1 MTSIEKL
8 LVQGIRSFDPRE
20 ASVIDFYS
28 PLTLIVGQNG
38 AGKTTIIE
46 CLKYTCTGEMPPNC
60 SSGQAF
66 IHDTKIAG
74 ESEVKAQIKLRFKNP
89 IGKPIVA
96 SRSLSLIQKSNKKQ
110 EYKQIDAS
118 LQSYTSDGQK
128 VSKSFRCSD
137 MDKEIPDLMGVAKPI
152 LKHVIFCHQE
162 DSNWPLSES
171 AKLKLKFD
179 EIFSAVKYTKAL
191 KSLKDKRKELTT
203 LIKELKLR
211 LETISA
217 NIEHCN
223 RIRKELVKA
232 EEIYSNGNKGLE
244 DTKIAIIEKQKT
256 LSTIKIAESKLQEL
270 KNEVTVLNA
279 RKLEMERVKNQL
291 FNSLTEVYQNETD
304 EELVF
309 MQSEFNREC
318 ETMATA
324 EKELLENSEV
334 LLSQKEVINN
344 LIRENSSQKGRL
356 QSLISQQ
363 DSILSDRD
371 KQMKELVTRYKMTDF
386 VQIQLPYQKETVI
399 KFINEITQKF
409 DTLTSGISN
418 YSKTNKQKL
427 NAIQMKINQK
437 RVDSNQFTSSSNEK
451 MSTITLNSK
460 KIQSLDQEI
469 QQHTNSIGEIDTLEK
484 QIQLSQSELSILQS
498 DANLQE
504 IQQSLDN
511 LTTEKLEIEKEIQ
524 SLQSSLKLLNLQAS
538 SRTRLNIK
546 RKEIQQNQQNINLQ
560 INSQIIKS
568 INLILPNEFNNDND
582 DDDDQFRFNIIQRIE
597 PIVPLINKKR
607 LIFTNQLNELKQQ
620 FQILQNKKN
629 QIDAQLTSSI
639 EPQLKKK
646 QIEFESYEKLI
657 NESKLKQSNLFEN
670 VNSNNNNSNNNNG
683 ITVLL
688 FENKIN
694 EMKLS
699 LEKLEKSFI
708 VLESEDILYREYIEK
723 ANQDKEC
730 SLCKN
735 EMNGNELTS
744 FVHTLETH
752 CNDIPNQLK
761 QLKIEIS
768 NSKIQL
774 EKFNKLL
781 PIIVKREELIEKSI
795 PELKESQKNLLEQ
808 QLKSNEMVLEK
819 QNQIE
824 SLESQSALY
833 QQVTLVFQYIDQTK
847 QSIQSIE
854 SEIQKEEK
862 EIRKQ
867 SSDLRTIEEV
877 DKDLEIQQE
886 QLKTIEKEIT
896 NFTNKQKNDQIK
908 IFEKERQLISMKNQL
923 TTIKS
928 ASGIIDHLRDTKKE
942 LQSNNQQLQLEI
954 ENLQQSID
962 QSNNDA
968 KQLENEF
975 QQLEIEFEKK
985 IDAYSKE
992 KNTFSVRL
1000 DSINSLQSKIVDSS
1014 ELGKQLNEIQ
1024 EKNQE
1029 LESNLSTLSQDYLI
1043 GQQHISTIQ
1052 QNLSSKDITK
1062 RAISDN
1068 ISFRQHKNNVEQI
1081 IRQISRKNELI
1092 KEMMQSQLEI
1102 DSNKLE
1108 QEINSLKSKFDQI
1121 TGQTA
1126 VLQSQIN
1133 SNRQELSKPTY
1144 KNIDDVNK
1152 DLLIKLQTTE
1162 TVGKDLDKYYKA
1174 LDKSLMKY
1182 HTLKMDEINRSIK
1195 EIWQTTYKG
1204 SDIDTIEIR
1213 SEESGTANKTINY
1226 RVVMIKGDVELDMR
1240 GRCSAGQKV
1249 LACLVIRLAL
1259 AENFCSNCGIL
1270 ALDEP
1275 TSHLDRANIESF
1287 ANSLLNIIESRKS
1300 QKGFQLIIITHD
1312 EEFVQYLS
1320 RGNYCDYYWR
1330 VTKNANQHS
1339 HLERKE
1345 IAEL

>member
-46 CLKYTCTGEMPPNC
+46 CLKFTCTGEMPPNC
-60 SSGQAF
+60 SNGQAF

-223 RIRKELVKA
+223 RIRKELFKS
-232 EEIYSNGNKGLE
+232 EEIYSNGNKSLE
-244 DTKIAIIEKQKT
+244 DIKIAILEKQKT
-256 LSTIKIAESKLQEL
+256 LSNIKIAESKLQEL

-318 ETMATA
+318 ETMANA

-334 LLSQKEVINN
+334 LLTQKEIINN
-344 LIRENSSQKGRL
+344 QIKENSSQKGRL

-363 DSILSDRD
+363 DSMISDRD
-371 KQMKELVTRYKMTDF
+371 KQMKELVTRYKMSGF
-386 VQIQLPYQKETVI
+386 IQIPLPYEKEVVI

-409 DTLTSGISN
+409 DTLTTGISN

-427 NAIQMKINQK
+427 NSIQMGINQK
-437 RVDSNQFTSSSNEK
+437 RVDFNQFLSSSNEK
-451 MSTITLNSK
+451 MSIITLNSK
-460 KIQSLDQEI
+460 KIESLDQEI

-484 QIQLSQSELSILQS
+484 QIQITESELSTLQS

-511 LTTEKLEIEKEIQ
+511 LTAEKLEIEKDIQ
-524 SLQSSLKLLNLQAS
+524 ILQSSLKLLNLQAT

-546 RKEIQQNQQNINLQ
+546 RKEIQQNQQNINSQLT
-560 INSQIIKS
+560 NQIIKS
-568 INLILPNEFNNDND
+568 INIILPDEFSSSSGGGGGS
-582 DDDDQFRFNIIQRIE
+582 DDQFRLNIIQKVE
-597 PIVPLINKKR
+597 PIVPIVNNKR

-620 FQILQNKKN
+620 FQSLQNKKN
-629 QIDAQLTSSI
+629 QIDAQLSSSI

-646 QIEFESYEKLI
+646 QLELESYQKLI
-657 NESKLKQSNLFEN
+657 KSNDCQLASTFN
-670 VNSNNNNSNNNNG
+670 DSLDS
-683 ITVLL
+683 ITVIL

-694 EMKLS
+694 EMKQS

-708 VLESEDILYREYIEK
+708 VLESEDILYKEYIEK

-735 EMNGNELTS
+735 EMNGNELKS
-744 FVHTLETH
+744 FVHTLESH

-761 QLKIEIS
+761 QLRIEID
-768 NSKIQL
+768 NSKSQL

-781 PIIVKREELIEKSI
+781 PIIAKREELFEKSI
-795 PELKESQKNLLEQ
+795 PELKEHYYNLLEQ
-808 QLKSNEMVLEK
+808 QFKSNEMFKEK

-824 SLESQSALY
+824 SLESQLALY

-854 SEIQKEEK
+854 SEIQKEEQ
-862 EIRKQ
+862 EIKKQ

-877 DKDLEIQQE
+877 DKDLEIQQQ

-942 LQSNNQQLQLEI
+942 LQSNNQKLQLEI

-968 KQLENEF
+968 KQLESEF
-975 QQLEIEFEKK
+975 QQLEIEVEKK
-985 IDAYSKE
+985 METYSKE

-1000 DSINSLQSKIVDSS
+1000 DSINNLQSKILNDPF
-1014 ELGKQLNEIQ
+1014 ELTKQLNEIQ

-1029 LESNLSTLSQDYLI
+1029 LEANLHTLTQDYLI

-1068 ISFRQHKNNVEQI
+1068 ISYRQHKNNVEQI
-1081 IRQISRKNELI
+1081 VKQITRKNELI

-1121 TGQTA
+1121 TGQTL
-1126 VLQSQIN
+1126 VLHSQII
-1133 SNRQELSKPTY
+1133 SNHQELSKPTY

-1330 VTKNANQHS
+1330 VTKNANQNS

>member
-171 AKLKLKFD
+171 SKLKLKFD

-191 KSLKDKRKELTT
+191 KSLKDKRKELTA
-203 LIKELKLR
+203 LVKEFKLR

-223 RIRKELVKA
+223 RIRKDLIKS
-232 EEIYSNGNKGLE
+232 EEFYSNGNKNLE
-244 DTKIAIIEKQKT
+244 EIKITMLEKQKT
-256 LSTIKIAESKLQEL
+256 LSTIKNAELKLQEV
-270 KNEVTVLNA
+270 KNEVTILNA

-324 EKELLENSEV
+324 EKELLENSE
-334 LLSQKEVINN
+334 LLQSQKEIINN
-344 LIRENSSQKGRL
+344 QIKGNISHIGRL
-356 QSLISQQ
+356 QSTISQQ
-363 DSILSDRD
+363 ESISTDRD
-371 KQMKELVTRYKMTDF
+371 KQIKELVTRYKMTEF
-386 VQIQLPYQKETVI
+386 IQLSLPYEKETVI
-399 KFINEITQKF
+399 KFVNEITQKF
-409 DTLTSGISN
+409 DTLSSGISN
-418 YSKTNKQKL
+418 YSKTNKLKL
-427 NAIQMKINQK
+427 NSIQMKINQK
-437 RVDSNQFTSSSNEK
+437 RVDSNQFTLSSNEK
-451 MSTITLNSK
+451 KSTIALNFK
-460 KIQSLDQEI
+460 KIESLDHEV
-469 QQHTNSIGEIDTLEK
+469 QQHTISIGEIDSLETS
-484 QIQLSQSELSILQS
+484 IRAGELELSALQS

-511 LTTEKLEIEKEIQ
+511 LTAEKLEIEKDIQ
-524 SLQSSLKLLNLQAS
+524 TLQSSLKLLNLQAS

-546 RKEIQQNQQNINLQ
+546 RNEIQQSKQQINLKLTDE
-560 INSQIIKS
+560 IIKS
-568 INLILPNEFNNDND
+568 INNIFPSEFKSSSGGDDHGRYDIINRVDPISSLVGNE
-582 DDDDQFRFNIIQRIE
+582 IST
-597 PIVPLINKKR
+597 
-607 LIFTNQLNELKQQ
+607 FTIQLNKLKQQ
-620 FQILQNKKN
+620 FQSLQVKKN

-646 QIEFESYEKLI
+646 QQELDIYQRLI
-657 NESKLKQSNLFEN
+657 M
-670 VNSNNNNSNNNNG
+670 NSTDLLEHSDNIDT
-683 ITVLL
+683 ITVAS

-694 EMKLS
+694 KMKQS
-699 LEKLEKSFI
+699 LEKQEKSFI
-708 VLESEDILYREYIEK
+708 VLESEDILYKEYIEK

-735 EMNGNELTS
+735 EMDGSELKS
-744 FVHTLETH
+744 FVHTLESH

-761 QLKIEIS
+761 QLRMEIGEAKKHLDALNKI
-768 NSKIQL
+768 
-774 EKFNKLL
+774 L
-781 PIIVKREELIEKSI
+781 PTVVKREEIIEKSI
-795 PELKESQKNLLEQ
+795 PELKETQQNLIQQ
-808 QLKSNEMVLEK
+808 QLESNEMVLK
-819 QNQIE
+819 QQKQIE
-824 SLESQSALY
+824 SIESQLGQC
-833 QQVTLVFQYIDQTK
+833 QQISLVFQFIDGIK

-854 SEIQKEEK
+854 REIEKEEQ
-862 EIRKQ
+862 EIKKQ

-877 DKDLEIQQE
+877 DKDLEVQQQ
-886 QLKTIEKEIT
+886 QLKIIEKEIS
-896 NFTNKQKNDQIK
+896 NFTIKQKNDQTK
-908 IFEKERQLISMKNQL
+908 IFEKEKQLILMKNQL
-923 TTIKS
+923 STIKS

-942 LQSNNQQLQLEI
+942 LQSNCQILQLEI
-954 ENLQQSID
+954 EQLQQSID
-962 QSNNDA
+962 LSNEEA
-968 KQLENEF
+968 QQLEKEF
-975 QQLEIEFEKK
+975 QQLEVEVEKK
-985 IDAYSKE
+985 MDTYSKE

-1014 ELGKQLNEIQ
+1014 ELSDQLKDFQN
-1024 EKNQE
+1024 KNQD
-1029 LESNLSTLSQDYLI
+1029 LETNLQTLNQDYLI

-1052 QNLSSKDITK
+1052 QNLSSKDVTK

-1068 ISFRQHKNNVEQI
+1068 ISYRQHKNNIEQI
-1081 IRQISRKNELI
+1081 IKQITRKNELV

-1102 DSNKLE
+1102 DSNKLD

-1133 SNRQELSKPTY
+1133 SNRQELSKPTF
-1144 KNIDDVNK
+1144 KNIEDINK

-1213 SEESGTANKTINY
+1213 SEETGTANKTINY

>member
-223 RIRKELVKA
+223 RIRKELTKS
-232 EEIYSNGNKGLE
+232 EEIYSNGNKSLE
-244 DTKIAIIEKQKT
+244 DIKIAILEKQKT

-318 ETMATA
+318 ETMANA

-334 LLSQKEVINN
+334 LLKQKELINN
-344 LIRENSSQKGRL
+344 QIKENISQKGRL

-363 DSILSDRD
+363 DSIISDRD
-371 KQMKELVTRYKMTDF
+371 KQMKELVTRYKMSGF
-386 VQIQLPYQKETVI
+386 IEIPLPYEKEVVI

-427 NAIQMKINQK
+427 NSIQMKINQK
-437 RVDSNQFTSSSNEK
+437 RVDSNQFSSSSNEK

-460 KIQSLDQEI
+460 KIESLDQEI

-484 QIQLSQSELSILQS
+484 QIQITESELSTLQS

-504 IQQSLDN
+504 IEQSLDN
-511 LTTEKLEIEKEIQ
+511 LTAEKLEIEKEIQ
-524 SLQSSLKLLNLQAS
+524 TLQSSLKLLNLQAT

-546 RKEIQQNQQNINLQ
+546 RKEIQQNQQNINSQLT
-560 INSQIIKS
+560 NQIIKS
-568 INLILPNEFNNDND
+568 INIILPDEFSYGGGGS
-582 DDDDQFRFNIIQRIE
+582 DDQFRLNIIQKVE
-597 PIVPLINKKR
+597 PIVPIINKNR

-620 FQILQNKKN
+620 FQSLQNTKN
-629 QIDAQLTSSI
+629 QIDAQLSSSI

-646 QIEFESYEKLI
+646 QLELESYQKLI
-657 NESKLKQSNLFEN
+657 KSNDCQLASTFN
-670 VNSNNNNSNNNNG
+670 DSLDS
-683 ITVLL
+683 ITVIL

-694 EMKLS
+694 EMKQS

-708 VLESEDILYREYIEK
+708 VLESEDILYKEYIEK

-735 EMNGNELTS
+735 EMNGNELKS
-744 FVHTLETH
+744 FVHTLESH

-761 QLKIEIS
+761 QLRIEID
-768 NSKIQL
+768 NSKSQL

-781 PIIVKREELIEKSI
+781 PIIAKREELVEKSI
-795 PELKESQKNLLEQ
+795 PELKEHHSNLLEQ
-808 QLKSNEMVLEK
+808 QSKSNELFKEK

-824 SLESQSALY
+824 SLESQLALY

-854 SEIQKEEK
+854 SEIQKEEQ
-862 EIRKQ
+862 EIKKQ

-877 DKDLEIQQE
+877 DKDLEIQQQ

-968 KQLENEF
+968 KQLESEF
-975 QQLEIEFEKK
+975 QQLEIEVEKK
-985 IDAYSKE
+985 MDTYSKE

-1000 DSINSLQSKIVDSS
+1000 DSINNLQSKILNDSF
-1014 ELGKQLNEIQ
+1014 ELTKQLNEIQ

-1029 LESNLSTLSQDYLI
+1029 LEANLHTLTQDYLI

-1068 ISFRQHKNNVEQI
+1068 ISYRQHKNNVEQI
-1081 IRQISRKNELI
+1081 IRQITRKNELI

-1126 VLQSQIN
+1126 VLHSQII

>member
-171 AKLKLKFD
+171 SKLKLKFD

-223 RIRKELVKA
+223 RIRKELIKA
-232 EEIYSNGNKGLE
+232 EEIYSNGNKSLE
-244 DTKIAIIEKQKT
+244 DIKIAIIEKQKT
-256 LSTIKIAESKLQEL
+256 LSTLKIAELKLQEL

-318 ETMATA
+318 ETMASA
-324 EKELLENSEV
+324 EKELLDNSEV
-334 LLSQKEVINN
+334 LLSQKETINN
-344 LIRENSSQKGRL
+344 LLKDNSAQKGRL

-371 KQMKELVTRYKMTDF
+371 KQMKELVTRYKMSDF
-386 VQIQLPYQKETVI
+386 IQIQLPYQKEIVI

-418 YSKTNKQKL
+418 YSKLNKQKL
-427 NAIQMKINQK
+427 NTIQMKINQK

-451 MSTITLNSK
+451 MSTITSNSK

-469 QQHTNSIGEIDTLEK
+469 QQHTNSISEIDTLEK
-484 QIQLSQSELSILQS
+484 QIQFSQSELSTLQS

-546 RKEIQQNQQNINLQ
+546 RKEIQQNQQNINSQL
-560 INSQIIKS
+560 NNQIIKS
-568 INLILPNEFNNDND
+568 INLILPNEFKLNDND
-582 DDDDQFRFNIIQRIE
+582 DKFRFNIIQRVE

-620 FQILQNKKN
+620 FQLLQNKKN
-629 QIDAQLTSSI
+629 QIDAQLASSI

-646 QIEFESYEKLI
+646 QIELESYEKLI
-657 NESKLKQSNLFEN
+657 KESNFEN
-670 VNSNNNNSNNNNG
+670 LDSNSNSNSSSSSNNNNNG

-708 VLESEDILYREYIEK
+708 VLESEDILYKEYIEK

-735 EMNGNELTS
+735 EMNGNELKS

-761 QLKIEIS
+761 QLRIEIS

-808 QLKSNEMVLEK
+808 QLKSNEIVLEK

-824 SLESQSALY
+824 SLESQSVLY

-854 SEIQKEEK
+854 SEIQKEER
-862 EIRKQ
+862 EIMKQ

-886 QLKTIEKEIT
+886 QLKTIEKEIS

-908 IFEKERQLISMKNQL
+908 IFEKERQLISMKNKL

-942 LQSNNQQLQLEI
+942 LQLNNQQLQLEI

-962 QSNNDA
+962 QSNNDV

-975 QQLEIEFEKK
+975 QQLEIEIEKK
-985 IDAYSKE
+985 MDTYSKE

-1000 DSINSLQSKIVDSS
+1000 DSINSLQSKILDSS
-1014 ELGKQLNEIQ
+1014 ELSKQLNEIH

-1081 IRQISRKNELI
+1081 IRQITRKNELI

-1152 DLLIKLQTTE
+1152 DLLVKLLTTE